1 MTERRRDQ
9 KGRIL
14 RSGESQR
21 PDGKYMFRYTDA
33 SGMRRTVY
41 SWKLVETDAVPA
53 GKKMCRALRDLEK
66 TIQRDRDDDIRTH
79 DADRVTVD
87 DLFEAFMKLRTDL
100 KESTRCNYTVLYN
113 AYARKTIGS
122 KTLKKVRFSDVQKL
136 YIDMIREQHLKA
148 GTVQALHS
156 LLYQMFETA
165 VMDKLIRDNPTAN
178 ALKRLR
184 RMFHTEQDQRHALT
198 VQEQEELIRYVH
210 RSGRYRRMAPLVTV
224 LLGTGM
230 RIGEALGLR
239 WSDCDFEEG
248 IIHVDH
254 ALLYKLRESG
264 GYGYRISETKTRT
277 GIRDIPMLDAVREE
291 LLEAKR
297 LWQEDADH
305 PFEVDG
311 YKDFI
316 FLNSSGK
323 VFTQGAVFEII
334 RNLVNDHNEAELLA
348 AEQEH
353 RAPVLLPKFSAH
365 ILRHTFCTR
374 LCENGT
380 NVKVVQDV
388 MGHKNIRTTMDVY
401 NEATGEQKR
410 KSFREIEE
418 KLPLLPPE
426 TDERND

>member
-1 MTERRRDQ
+1 
-9 KGRIL
+9 
-14 RSGESQR
+14 
-21 PDGKYMFRYTDA
+21 
-33 SGMRRTVY
+33 
-41 SWKLVETDAVPA
+41 
-53 GKKMCRALRDLEK
+53 
-66 TIQRDRDDDIRTH
+66 
-79 DADRVTVD
+79 
-87 DLFEAFMKLRTDL
+87 
-100 KESTRCNYTVLYN
+100 
-113 AYARKTIGS
+113 
-122 KTLKKVRFSDVQKL
+122 
-136 YIDMIREQHLKA
+136 MIREQHLKA

-178 ALKRLR
+178 ALQRLR
-184 RMFHTEQDQRHALT
+184 RMFHTEQEQRHALT

-254 ALLYKLRESG
+254 A
-264 GYGYRISETKTRT
+264 
-277 GIRDIPMLDAVREE
+277 
-291 LLEAKR
+291 
-297 LWQEDADH
+297 
-305 PFEVDG
+305 
-311 YKDFI
+311 
-316 FLNSSGK
+316 
-323 VFTQGAVFEII
+323 
-334 RNLVNDHNEAELLA
+334 
-348 AEQEH
+348 
-353 RAPVLLPKFSAH
+353 PVLLPQFSAH
-365 ILRHTFCTR
+365 ILQHTFCTR

-426 TDERND
+426 TEAMND